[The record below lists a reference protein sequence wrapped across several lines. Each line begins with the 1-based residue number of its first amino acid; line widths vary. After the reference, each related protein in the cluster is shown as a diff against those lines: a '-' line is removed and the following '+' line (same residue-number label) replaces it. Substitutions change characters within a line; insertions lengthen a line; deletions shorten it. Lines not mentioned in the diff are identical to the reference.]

1 MKVLMINATYGGVSG
16 SGRAVRLLSEELLRR
31 GHEIELFTEKT
42 VGCLKVPKFKSL
54 SFAVLARLKE
64 KREYDIIHVHSPKF
78 SESVSARAG
87 NVLTIHGDFLT
98 EFQWLYGKTMAKFFD
113 RWFRGQQR
121 KFKAITCVS
130 PYWSRLRGW
139 RYIPNGLDLERIG
152 KIRPSHERFV
162 LFVGRKSRI
171 KGHDL
176 FRDAVKRTSYPYK
189 MLGVD
194 EIVPWEEVISY
205 MKSAYC
211 LVLPSK
217 QEGMPYVILEAFA
230 CGCPVVA
237 TDLPPLRSFGDGAID
252 FLERL
257 DVECTEKAIR
267 EVVEDQTLAQRL
279 RNSGLQRAKEYDIK
293 NVGEQYLL
301 VYKEAAAG
309 SARFHSS

>member
-1 MKVLMINATYGGVSG
+1 MINATYGGVSG

-31 GHEIELFTEKT
+31 GLEIELFTEKT
-42 VGCLKVPKFKSL
+42 VGCLKVPKLKSL

-64 KREYDIIHVHSPKF
+64 KREYDVIHVHSPKF
-78 SESVSARAG
+78 SESVSTRLG

-98 EFQWLYGKTMAKFFD
+98 EFQWLYGRTMAKLFD

-121 KFKAITCVS
+121 KFNVITCVS
-130 PYWSRLRGW
+130 PYWSILRGW
-139 RYIPNGLDLERIG
+139 RYVPNGLDLERIS
-152 KIRPSHERFV
+152 KIPPSHERFV
-162 LFVGRKSRI
+162 LFVGRKNRI
-171 KGHDL
+171 KGYDL
-176 FRDAVKRTSYPYK
+176 FRDAVRGTSYPYK

-194 EIVPWEEVISY
+194 QIVSWEEVISY

-237 TDLPPLRSFGDGAID
+237 TDLPPLRSFGDGAIE
-252 FLERL
+252 FLETAN
-257 DVECTEKAIR
+257 VECTRKAIN

-279 RNSGLQRAKEYDIK
+279 KNRGLERAKEYDIK
-293 NVGEQYLL
+293 KVAEQYLA
-301 VYKEAAAG
+301 VYREAIDG
-309 SARFHSS
+309 SLP

>member
-31 GHEIELFTEKT
+31 GLEIELFTEKT
-42 VGCLKVPKFKSL
+42 VGCLKVPKLKSL

-64 KREYDIIHVHSPKF
+64 KREYDVIHVHSPKF
-78 SESVSARAG
+78 SESVSTRLG

-98 EFQWLYGKTMAKFFD
+98 EFQWLYGRTMAKLFD

-121 KFKAITCVS
+121 KFNVITCVS
-130 PYWSRLRGW
+130 PYWSILRGW
-139 RYIPNGLDLERIG
+139 RYVPNGLDLERIS
-152 KIRPSHERFV
+152 KIPPSHERFV
-162 LFVGRKSRI
+162 LFVGRKNRI
-171 KGHDL
+171 KGYDL
-176 FRDAVKRTSYPYK
+176 FRDAVRGTSYPYK

-194 EIVPWEEVISY
+194 QIVSWEEVISY

-237 TDLPPLRSFGDGAID
+237 TDLPPLRSFGDGAIE
-252 FLERL
+252 FLETAN
-257 DVECTEKAIR
+257 VECTRKAIN

-279 RNSGLQRAKEYDIK
+279 KNRGLERAKEYDIK
-293 NVGEQYLL
+293 KVAEQYLA
-301 VYKEAAAG
+301 VYREAIDG
-309 SARFHSS
+309 SLP